1 MGSAQ
6 ERNVRPMRDSLSCH
20 AKELE
25 HFLKGSGN
33 QRFFKIKTLWKMILE
48 GKVTRA

>member
-6 ERNVRPMRDSLSCH
+6 ERNVKPMRDSLSCH

-25 HFLKGSGN
+25 RFLKGSGN
-33 QRFFKIKTLWKMILE
+33 QRFFKNQDIME
-48 GKVTRA
+48 ADFGGG